1 MKDILRMSFD
11 ALLSHKLRSFLTML
25 GVVIGI
31 GAVIVMATVGNSVQ
45 YEVIRQWEI
54 FDPTGMVVG
63 VGSNGEQPTLSLA
76 STPFTNYDVEHIQRI
91 SFIEYA
97 APIGNIPI
105 QKITYN
111 GETKFGGGAL
121 LASSPSIID
130 VMNVKIEKGRNFVD
144 GEKEIVIG
152 PGIINFFGEDNPLEV
167 GSVIWIQ
174 RMGSPLPIKAEIVGI
189 LEKSSTVMMQLTNA
203 AIFGPVDPYYSKML
217 SMLGRSP
224 HIGIT
229 PLYSMILSTAI
240 SIDDV
245 EPAKKEI
252 VEYLES
258 DESDAY
264 HLKVEEDDFV
274 IITQQYIIS
283 RINQIMAMLN
293 QFVILIATI
302 SLAVGAIGIANIMF
316 ANVTER
322 TREIGTMMALG
333 ARRNYILQLF
343 LSQSIII
350 GLVGGIIGCAMG
362 AVGGHIAIFY
372 LNQYMQGLIEEF
384 SPLTIIYPIEWFFIA
399 VFVGVFTGMIAGL
412 IPARKASKMNPVEA
426 LRYE

>member
-105 QKITYN
+105 QKITHN

-152 PGIINFFGEDNPLEV
+152 PGMINFFGEDNPLEV

-174 RMGSPLPIKAEIVGI
+174 RMGSPLPIKAEVVGI

-333 ARRNYILQLF
+333 ARRKYILQLF